1 MRSLPITRLCGL
13 LASATAIAV
22 LVGCSGSNGST
33 GATGA
38 SGAVSSV
45 STLTTAEWQALK
57 LKGSVTNLD
66 MNGGQPIV
74 TFKVTDAAGTP
85 LPGLAGADP
94 AGFTQHMGFSIAKLV
109 SPANPTPS
117 NGNTMPTYW
126 VNYEFVKPPASATAA
141 PTVTAFPDPE
151 YVAANLTDNGDGTYV
166 YKFNYNLNNAV
177 TYAATAAASFTGNQA
192 LADLGDLSYAA
203 SDTFRMLVLVGGAPT
218 SQGTVTHPAPAVLT
232 PLNLTYDFVGSAPN
246 TPIAAPRDIVD
257 VSACNQCHS
266 VLSMHANYMA
276 PVQDTH
282 ACVVCHTDQMK
293 FGNAE
298 ARATAT
304 TLNSGTTAKLDGRAV
319 PMFPNFIHKIHM
331 GNLLSLTN
339 YSFYGTPINGAPLTQ
354 FPQDV
359 RNCNTCHTG
368 TAAPS
373 TPATVSANGSTGTW
387 PAIPPIAPVT
397 TAGENWNLIPGQA
410 ACGACHDTTIFA
422 SNTNHGT
429 GITANYTDDSK
440 CGTCHTSAD
449 IQVAHWPIYGT
460 STPNNTS
467 TTTILAGNPATM
479 PNHLSAGTAHTLNW
493 VISKVAV
500 IANPATNGA
509 YCPQVTFAFYQDNS
523 STITPVQANGSS
535 TMVAGFASSP
545 MLKILMN
552 VPQDG
557 ITSPSDYN
565 YITSGLS
572 VSGYWAANTTNAGP
586 ATAATAGTA
595 ITGTLGS
602 GMINSDGSFTVTL
615 TGVNVP
621 STTNMLMAVLGYQFM
636 TENGNLGQD
645 ASGYNTYTNGLIL
658 NAPTVSAQCTSFA
671 NTTAGTTRRTI
682 LKPGA
687 CLSCHENLGLFT
699 NSNFHSGNYSNP
711 DACLGCHNP
720 NATDHSGGVWSI
732 NTKEWIHG
740 IHSGGLASAT
750 ALVGSSVTPRVN
762 AYTNHVASTFWNI
775 QYPAL
780 LNDCEQ
786 CHEPGSYNFALTA
799 NQGQVPNL
807 LWDTVASGTVYSNG
821 NQGASNT
828 GLLACPTPGT
838 VPGAFSTVA
847 PKTSFMS
854 PGGAA
859 DASLSTLVGS
869 TPPASIA
876 LGSLYSAASGSGT
889 PYTITPSP
897 AGGGTYVTSPIT
909 AACSSCH
916 DSTSAISHYGSNGG
930 VFYATRTQSMAN
942 GKFKTTESC
951 LVCHGA
957 GGVEDAQTVHMNFK

>member
-22 LVGCSGSNGST
+22 LVGCSGSNGAT

-151 YVAANLTDNGDGTYV
+151 FVAANLTDNGDGTYV
-166 YKFNYNLNNAV
+166 YKFNYNLKNAA

-203 SDTFRMLVLVGGAPT
+203 SDTFRLLILVGGAPT
-218 SQGTVTHPAPAVLT
+218 SQGTATNPAPAVLT

-298 ARATAT
+298 ARATTT

-331 GNLLSLTN
+331 GNLLSLAN
-339 YSFYGTPINGAPLTQ
+339 YSFYGTPINGTPSTQ

-422 SNTNHGT
+422 TNTNHGT

-449 IQVAHWPIYGT
+449 IQVAHWPIY
-460 STPNNTS
+460 TPGSVNNPS
-467 TTTILAGNPATM
+467 PSTTILAGNPATM
-479 PNHLSAGTAHTLNW
+479 PKNLSAGTAHTLNW

-500 IANPATNGA
+500 IANPAINGA

-535 TMVAGFASSP
+535 TMIAGFASSP

-572 VSGYWAANTTNAGP
+572 VGSYWSANTTNAGP
-586 ATAATAGTA
+586 ATATTAGSATA
-595 ITGTLGS
+595 GTLGS
-602 GMINSDGSFTVTL
+602 GMINSDGSYTVTL

-636 TENGNLGQD
+636 TVNGNLGQD
-645 ASGYNTYTNGLIL
+645 ASGYNTYTNGLII
-658 NAPTVSAQCTSFA
+658 NSPTVSAQCTSFA
-671 NTTAGTTRRTI
+671 NTAAGTTRRTI

-687 CLSCHENLGLFT
+687 CLSCHENLGFFT
-699 NSNFHSGNYSNP
+699 QSSFHSGTYNNP
-711 DACLGCHNP
+711 DACLGCHTP
-720 NATDHSGGVWSI
+720 NKTDKGGYAI
-732 NTKEWIHG
+732 NAKEWIHS
-740 IHSGGLASAT
+740 IHSGGLASST
-750 ALVGSSVTPRVN
+750 ALLGSPATPRVN
-762 AYTNHVASTFWNI
+762 AYTAHSSGTTGTPFWSI

-786 CHEPGSYNFALTA
+786 CHEPGSYNFALSA
-799 NQGQVPNL
+799 NLAQVPNM
-807 LWDTVASGTVYSNG
+807 LWDTVVATSTSPLVSASYNP
-821 NQGASNT
+821 
-828 GLLACPTPGT
+828 CPTPGT
-838 VPGAFSTVA
+838 VPTPNTTLPYLSAGA
-847 PKTSFMS
+847 
-854 PGGAA
+854 AA
-859 DASLSTLVGS
+859 DATLGALNSAGGS
-869 TPPASIA
+869 VAMGA
-876 LGSLYSAASGSGT
+876 GFSAASGSGT
-889 PYTITPSP
+889 PYTIVGTP
-897 AGGGTYVTSPIT
+897 AATTTYVTSPIT

-916 DSTSAISHYGSNGG
+916 DSASAISHFRSNGG
-930 VFYATRTQSMAN
+930 VFYGARSANANATTL
-942 GKFKTTESC
+942 KFNTTESC
-951 LVCHGA
+951 LVCHGS
-957 GGVEDAQTVHMNFK
+957 GGVADAQTVHMNFK